1 MKTYSNLYAVN
12 QGNTYE
18 INSITVNGEALAN
31 VTDPIQV
38 GTEDVTVD
46 VTFSLASAIDEVAAE
61 TIYFNSNVLYMP
73 QGATAV
79 VYNLLGSAVAESAE
93 PATNLSNL
101 PAGIYL
107 AKVSINGNHTIV
119 RFKK

>member
-1 MKTYSNLYAVN
+1 MKKLYLLMLTALL
-12 QGNTYE
+12 G
-18 INSITVNGEALAN
+18 GALAN
-31 VTDPIQV
+31 AQTPLE
-38 GTEDVTVD
+38 GYE
-46 VTFSLASAIDEVAAE
+46 A
-61 TIYFNSNVLYMP
+61 P
-73 QGATAV
+73 TAV

-93 PATNLSNL
+93 PATDLSNL